1 LTLARV
7 GCQGSGHARVAVFQR
22 GRKVTELVGDEISEA
37 SLSVAMNAGFVTAAG
52 SDGAAPHQGDSAGE

>member
-1 LTLARV
+1 
-7 GCQGSGHARVAVFQR
+7 VAVFQR